1 MLLASL
7 LIVCPCKRVNSISGA
22 KRRPPTF
29 VQLRLLLAVMASMYA
44 VWHGPDGLKAIA
56 ERVNRL
62 ACIFA
67 DGARAAGLSVTSDY
81 FFDTVHMKQTQQ
93 MK

>member
-1 MLLASL
+1 
-7 LIVCPCKRVNSISGA
+7 
-22 KRRPPTF
+22 
-29 VQLRLLLAVMASMYA
+29 MASMYA

-67 DGARAAGLSVTSDY
+67 DGARAASLSVTSDY
-81 FFDTVHMKQTQQ
+81 FFDTVHIETDTADEVMEAAGREASICAAQQ
-93 MK
+93 RC